1 MPEYTPIKTKVPENW
16 HTKIKTLITED
27 RRVIP
32 VRVNLGEEG
41 EDVLLLTKGQ
51 LIKME
56 DARKSGKKHI
66 VLRFSR
72 KQIRANSSHE
82 GGFLATL
89 ISMASK
95 ILPTLLGGLAT
106 GVIGGLTEKAISSSG
121 SGLFLSKRGRGS
133 AQIHLVEGGGLYLSP
148 IHDDNEPYEGL
159 YLKHNGT
166 VYKGKGLLLGKN
178 SPFQNIPLLG
188 WLL

>member
-32 VRVNLGEEG
+32 VRVNLEGEG

-56 DARKSGKKHI
+56 DAKKSGKKHI

-72 KQIRANSSHE
+72 KQIRANSSYE

-106 GVIGGLTEKAISSSG
+106 GVIGGLTEKAISSG

-133 AQIHLVEGGGLYLSP
+133 TQIHLVEGGGLYLSP
-148 IHDDNEPYEGL
+148 IHNNDEDYEGL
-159 YLKHNGT
+159 YLKHDGT
-166 VYKGKGLLLGKN
+166 VYRGKGLLLGKN